1 MKFLSLKNPNRLKNS
16 FLFAAFIIL
25 LLASSGCTQGPQGKI
40 GSKDLAQN
48 IPAWFKDG
56 KFGMFIHWGPYS
68 VLGGEWKGQRIEQ
81 GDIAEWIMH
90 RFQIPVE
97 EYRAIAATFNP
108 SGFDAREWVSLA
120 KKTGMKYII
129 ITSKHHDGFAMYD
142 SEISDYDIVDYTP
155 FKRDPLRELSEA
167 CAEAGIKF
175 CVYYSHRE
183 DWEHPYA
190 YGNFWDFDTSQTNL
204 DTMDHPELFRRYLD
218 DKAIPQLK
226 ELLTGYG
233 PLGIVWF
240 DRGMYTQ
247 EQGREFVDLVH
258 NLQPECL
265 VNGRVGHYDKELLGD
280 YQSMTDNGMPI
291 GGIEE
296 YWETPQTLNETWGY
310 SQFDQNWKTPDEV
323 IRRLVTIV
331 SKGGNYL
338 LNVGPTGQGIIPDP
352 SVKILN
358 VVGDWMQKNSESI
371 YGTSPSPFPYEL
383 PWGYCTRKGSRLF
396 LHVFDWPEKGQLS
409 LNGLNNKIEKANSL
423 LNPKEALPVDRDEA
437 GNIIIGLP
445 SERPD
450 GINSVFIVEIDG
462 DPDIDPYIVEQNEDG
477 SVLLDYLSA
486 STTGNAQK
494 RFNRRGES
502 GHFHISKMQKPE
514 DSVEWHVQ
522 MNATGSYHV
531 DITYAAR
538 PGWENVRYILEMGQ
552 ERIEGTIKSTE
563 GWYEYKTERIGQL
576 AVKKA
581 GRTVVKI
588 YPKDSL
594 DHYLMYFNK
603 IELKPAGRGGV
614 EPENSD

>member
-1 MKFLSLKNPNRLKNS
+1 MLDARQKMKFLSMKAVKI
-16 FLFAAFIIL
+16 LFPLLFL
-25 LLASSGCTQGPQGKI
+25 LLVSCTQGPQKKI
-40 GSKDLAQN
+40 GSRDQAQN

-68 VLGGEWKGQRIEQ
+68 ILGGGWKGHRIEQ
-81 GDIAEWIMH
+81 GDIAEWIMQ

-97 EYRAIAATFNP
+97 EYRKIAATFNP
-108 SGFDAREWVSLA
+108 TGFDAREWVSLA

-142 SEISDYDIVDYTP
+142 SGISDYNIVDCTP

-218 DKAIPQLK
+218 EKAIPQLK
-226 ELLTGYG
+226 ELLTEYG

-310 SQFDQNWKTPDEV
+310 SKFDKNWKTPDEV

-396 LHVFDWPEKGQLS
+396 LHVFDWPENGQLS
-409 LNGLNNKIEKANSL
+409 LNGLNNKIEKAYL
-423 LNPKEALPVDRDEA
+423 LLDPEEALNVDRDEA
-437 GNIIIGLP
+437 GGLMIGLP
-445 SERPD
+445 AEPPD
-450 GINSVFIVEIDG
+450 GINSVFVLEIKG
-462 DPDIDPYIVEQNEDG
+462 DPDIDPYIVKQDKDE

-486 STTGNAQK
+486 STSGKAQK

-502 GHFHISKMQKPE
+502 GHFHISKMQTPE

-522 MNATGSYHV
+522 MNTPGTYHV

-538 PGWENVRYILEMGQ
+538 PGWENAHYILEMGQ
-552 ERIEGTIKSTE
+552 ERIEGMVRSTE

-576 AVKKA
+576 DVKKA
-581 GRTVVKI
+581 GRTMVKI
-588 YPKDSL
+588 YPKYPL

-603 IELKPAGRGGV
+603 IELKPADSSGD
-614 EPENSD
+614 EPENSG

>member
-1 MKFLSLKNPNRLKNS
+1 M
-16 FLFAAFIIL
+16 
-25 LLASSGCTQGPQGKI
+25 Q
-40 GSKDLAQN
+40 
-48 IPAWFKDG
+48 
-56 KFGMFIHWGPYS
+56 
-68 VLGGEWKGQRIEQ
+68 
-81 GDIAEWIMH
+81 

-97 EYRAIAATFNP
+97 EYREIAATFNP
-108 SGFDAREWVSLA
+108 TGFNAGEWVSLA

-142 SEISDYDIVDYTP
+142 SEVSDYNIVDYTP
-155 FKRDPLRELSEA
+155 FKRDPLRELSDA
-167 CAEAGIKF
+167 CAAGGIKF

-218 DKAIPQLK
+218 EKAIPQLK
-226 ELLTGYG
+226 ELLTEYG

-247 EQGREFVDLVH
+247 EQGQEFVDLVH

-310 SQFDQNWKTPDEV
+310 SRFDKNWKTPNEV

-338 LNVGPTGQGIIPDP
+338 LNVGPTGKGIIPEP

-371 YGTSPSPFPYEL
+371 YETSPSPFPYEL
-383 PWGYCTRKGSRLF
+383 PWGYCTRKDSRLF
-396 LHVFDWPEKGQLS
+396 LHVFDWPENGQLI
-409 LNGLNNKIEKANSL
+409 LKGLNNKIEEAYSL
-423 LNPKEALPVDRDEA
+423 LDPEKSLTVDRLET
-437 GNIIIGLP
+437 GGLMIGLP
-445 SERPD
+445 SEPPD
-450 GINSVFIVEIDG
+450 EINSVFVLEIMG
-462 DPDIDPYIVEQNEDG
+462 DPDIDPYIVEQDEDG

-486 STTGNAQK
+486 STSGNAQK

-502 GHFHISKMQKPE
+502 GHFHISKMQTPE
-514 DSVEWHVQ
+514 DSVKWHVRVKRPG
-522 MNATGSYHV
+522 TYHV

-538 PGWENVRYILEMGQ
+538 PGWENVYYIVEMGR
-552 ERIEGTIKSTE
+552 ERIEGTVKSTE
-563 GWYEYKTERIGQL
+563 GWYEYKTERIGRL
-576 AVKKA
+576 DVKKA
-581 GRTVVKI
+581 GRALVKI
-588 YPKDSL
+588 YPKDPL
-594 DHYLMYFNK
+594 AHYLMYFNK
-603 IELKPAGRGGV
+603 IELKPADSGGD
-614 EPENSD
+614 EPMSP

>member
-1 MKFLSLKNPNRLKNS
+1 MIKRF
-16 FLFAAFIIL
+16 FFCFIL
-25 LLASSGCTQGPQGKI
+25 LVICLLLVSCTQGPQKKI
-40 GSKDLAQN
+40 ESRDQAQH
-48 IPAWFKDG
+48 IPAWFNDG

-81 GDIAEWIMH
+81 GDIAEWIML

-97 EYRAIAATFNP
+97 EYRTIASTFNP
-108 SGFDAREWVSLA
+108 TGFDAREWVSLA
-120 KKTGMKYII
+120 KKAGMKYII

-142 SEISDYDIVDYTP
+142 SGVSDYNIVNFTP

-167 CAEAGIKF
+167 CVEAGIKF

-190 YGNFWDFDTSQTNL
+190 YGNFWDFDSSQTNL

-218 DKAIPQLK
+218 EKAIPQLK
-226 ELLTGYG
+226 ELLTEYG

-247 EQGREFVDLVH
+247 EQGREFADLVH

-310 SQFDQNWKTPDEV
+310 SQFDKNWKTPDEV

-396 LHVFDWPEKGQLS
+396 LHVFDWPENGQLS
-409 LNGLNNKIEKANSL
+409 LNGLNNKIEKAYSL
-423 LNPKEALPVDRDEA
+423 LDPEEALTVDRDEA
-437 GNIIIGLP
+437 GGLMIGLP
-445 SERPD
+445 AEPPD
-450 GINSVFIVEIDG
+450 GINSVFVLEIKG
-462 DPDIDPYIVEQNEDG
+462 DPDIEPYIVEQDEDG

-486 STTGNAQK
+486 STSGKAQK

-502 GHFHISKMQKPE
+502 GHFHISKMQTSE

-522 MNATGSYHV
+522 MNTSGTYHV

-538 PGWENVRYILEMGQ
+538 PGWENVHYILEMGQ
-552 ERIEGTIKSTE
+552 ERIEGTVKSTE

-576 AVKKA
+576 DVKKA

-588 YPKDSL
+588 YPKDPL

-603 IELKPAGRGGV
+603 IELKPADSEGV
-614 EPENSD
+614 RNGT

>member
-1 MKFLSLKNPNRLKNS
+1 VINPVQAVRTLFLLCCF
-16 FLFAAFIIL
+16 FLL
-25 LLASSGCTQGPQGKI
+25 SCVPDPQQGTGSQETVSPQQVHNEQ
-40 GSKDLAQN
+40 AHN
-48 IPAWFKDG
+48 IPAWFKND

-68 VLGGEWKGQRIEQ
+68 ILGGEWNGQRIEQ
-81 GDIAEWIMH
+81 GDIAEWIMQQ
-90 RFQIPVE
+90 FQIPVE

-108 SGFDAREWVSLA
+108 TEFDAREWVSLA

-142 SEISDYDIVDYTP
+142 SRVSDYNIVDYTP
-155 FKRDPLRELSEA
+155 FKRDPIRELAEA

-175 CVYYSHRE
+175 GVYYSHRE

-204 DTMDHPELFRRYLD
+204 DTMDHPELFRSYLD
-218 DKAIPQLK
+218 EKAIPQLT
-226 ELLTGYG
+226 ELLTEYG
-233 PLGIVWF
+233 PLGVVWF

-247 EQGREFVDLVH
+247 EQGQEFADLVH
-258 NLQPECL
+258 NLQPGTL

-310 SQFDQNWKTPDEV
+310 SRHDNNWKKPDEV

-338 LNVGPTGQGIIPDP
+338 LNVGPTGQGIIPGP
-352 SVKILN
+352 SGEILN
-358 VVGDWMQKNSESI
+358 AVGDWMQQNSESI

-383 PWGYCTRKGSRLF
+383 PWGYSTRKGNRLF
-396 LHVFDWPEKGQLS
+396 LHVFDWPGNGQLN
-409 LNGLNNKIEKANSL
+409 LDGLNNEIKKAYAL
-423 LNPKEALPVDRDEA
+423 LSPEVALSVERDET
-437 GNIIIGLP
+437 GGLSINLP
-445 SERPD
+445 AEPPD
-450 GINSVFIVEIDG
+450 ATNSVIVLEIEG
-462 DPDIDPYIVEQNEDG
+462 EPDIDPYVVEQGEDD

-486 STTGNAQK
+486 STSGAAQK

-502 GHFHISKMQKPE
+502 GNFHISKMQTT
-514 DSVEWHVQ
+514 DDFVEWHVQ
-522 MNATGSYHV
+522 MNTPGTYQV

-538 PGWENVRYILEMGQ
+538 PGWENARFVVEMGQ
-552 ERIEGTIKSTE
+552 ERIEGSVQSTE

-576 AVKKA
+576 EVTGA
-581 GRTVVKI
+581 GRTVVRI
-588 YPKDSL
+588 YPSATL
-594 DHYLMYFNK
+594 DHYLMYFNR
-603 IELKPAGRGGV
+603 IELLPSEG
-614 EPENSD
+614 E